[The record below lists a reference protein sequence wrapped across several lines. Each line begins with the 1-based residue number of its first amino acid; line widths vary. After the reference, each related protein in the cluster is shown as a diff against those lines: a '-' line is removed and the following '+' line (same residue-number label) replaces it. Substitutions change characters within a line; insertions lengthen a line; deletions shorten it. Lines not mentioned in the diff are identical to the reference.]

1 MKADKL
7 IDAIGEISDEK
18 IQNAKAEK
26 AKIHKF
32 PFKRTIAI
40 VAAVIICLTVPVPVL
55 AAAIEIEPVYQIM
68 YHISPSLAQ
77 KLKPVKMSCT
87 DQGIKMEVE
96 SAYIYKNEAVI
107 VVSMQD
113 LEGDRID
120 GMIDIYD
127 TYNIN
132 RPFDCA
138 GTCSRLDYDEES
150 GKVTFL
156 ITISQTE
163 GGDIGGNKITF
174 SVGGFLSNVRTIED
188 KIPIDLSD
196 LEVITETEN
205 RDYYYDNPY
214 EFEFGKWE
222 VRESPCIIPSQ
233 DIDDFIDGIDLTGYG
248 YIDGKFHIQIAIPNR
263 LDNDNH
269 GYFYLVDKNGDK
281 RHIDYCVDWYEADGP
296 SNKDPRIDYFEYV
309 FDIPQEEIV
318 NYELYGLFILS
329 DGTTKG
335 NWQVTFPLENME

>member
-1 MKADKL
+1 MKTDKL
-7 IDAIGEISDEK
+7 IDAIGLISDDK
-18 IQNAKAEK
+18 IENAKATK
-26 AKIHKF
+26 AKIYKF
-32 PFKRTIAI
+32 PLKRAIAI
-40 VAAVIICLTVPVPVL
+40 VAAVIICLTAPVPVL

-68 YHISPSLAQ
+68 YHISPAIAQ
-77 KLKPVKMSCT
+77 KLKPVKMSCI

-96 SAYIYKNEAVI
+96 SAYVFENEAVI

-120 GMIDIYD
+120 GMIDLYD
-127 TYNIN
+127 TYSIN
-132 RPFDCA
+132 RPFDSA
-138 GTCSRLDYDEES
+138 GSCHRLDYDEET

-163 GGDIGGNKITF
+163 GRDIGGSKITF
-174 SVGGFLSNVRTIED
+174 SVGGFLSNVRTVED

-205 RDYYYDNPY
+205 RDYYYDNPN
-214 EFEFGKWE
+214 ENDKWGE
-222 VRESPCIIPSQ
+222 IRNGPCMLPERE
-233 DIDDFIDGIDLTGYG
+233 IDDFIEGVVLTGYG
-248 YIDGKFHIQIAIPNR
+248 YIGDKFHIQIAIPNR

-269 GYFYLVDKNGDK
+269 GEFYLVDKNGDEK
-281 RHIDYCVDWYEADGP
+281 HIDYRVDWCNTYWPTE
-296 SNKDPRIDYFEYV
+296 NNPRIDYFEYV
-309 FDIPQEEIV
+309 FDISQEEIA

-329 DGTTKG
+329 DGTTEG